1 MERKQSFGAMLIT
14 APSEHVRLYEMSVRV
29 ARTELLPLPGYTLF
43 PWLTIRVDTQ
53 TDDIRL
59 GAGVTAKRIK

>member
-29 ARTELLPLPGYTLF
+29 ARAEIVALPGYTLF

-53 TDDIRL
+53 TDTIQL
-59 GAGVTAKRIK
+59 GAGVTAKRMK